1 MRYLNM
7 VFDPNKD
14 SKIVTITDLLQDK
27 EAKQKELDYYE
38 NCLKDL
44 LLKMSIVRN
53 QIGVTET
60 IINMIKSENDTL
72 FEDFMAA
79 KDKARILDI

>member
-1 MRYLNM
+1 M

>member
-1 MRYLNM
+1 MDLGGKN
-7 VFDPNKD
+7 DG
-14 SKIVTITDLLQDK
+14 KIITITDLLQDK
-27 EAKQKELDYYE
+27 EAKQKELEYYE
-38 NCLKDL
+38 MCLKDL
-44 LLKMSIVRN
+44 VIKMQIVRS

-72 FEDFMAA
+72 FEDFIAA

>member
-1 MRYLNM
+1 MDLGGKN
-7 VFDPNKD
+7 DG
-14 SKIVTITDLLQDK
+14 KIITITDLLQDK
-27 EAKQKELDYYE
+27 EDKQKELEYYE
-38 NCLKDL
+38 MCLKDL
-44 LLKMSIVRN
+44 VVKMQMVRS

-72 FEDFMAA
+72 FEDFIAA

>member
-1 MRYLNM
+1 MDLGGKN
-7 VFDPNKD
+7 DG
-14 SKIVTITDLLQDK
+14 KIITITDLLQDK
-27 EAKQKELDYYE
+27 EAKQKELEYYE
-38 NCLKDL
+38 RCLKDL
-44 LLKMSIVRN
+44 VIKMQMVRS

-72 FEDFMAA
+72 FEDFIAA

>member
-1 MRYLNM
+1 MDLGGKN
-7 VFDPNKD
+7 DG
-14 SKIVTITDLLQDK
+14 KIITITDLLQDK
-27 EAKQKELDYYE
+27 EAKQKELEYYE
-38 NCLKDL
+38 MCLKHL
-44 LLKMSIVRN
+44 VIKMQMVRS

-72 FEDFMAA
+72 FEDFIAA

>member
-1 MRYLNM
+1 MDLGGKN
-7 VFDPNKD
+7 DG
-14 SKIVTITDLLQDK
+14 KIITITDLLQDK
-27 EAKQKELDYYE
+27 EAKQKELEYYE
-38 NCLKDL
+38 MCLKDL
-44 LLKMSIVRN
+44 VVKMQMVRS

-72 FEDFMAA
+72 FEDFIAA

>member
-1 MRYLNM
+1 MDLVGKN
-7 VFDPNKD
+7 DG
-14 SKIVTITDLLQDK
+14 KIITITDLLQDK
-27 EAKQKELDYYE
+27 EAKQKELEYYE
-38 NCLKDL
+38 MCLKDL
-44 LLKMSIVRN
+44 VVKMQMVRS

-72 FEDFMAA
+72 FEDFIAA

>member
-1 MRYLNM
+1 MDLGGKN
-7 VFDPNKD
+7 DG
-14 SKIVTITDLLQDK
+14 KIITITDLLQDK
-27 EAKQKELDYYE
+27 EAKQKELEYYE
-38 NCLKDL
+38 MCLKDL
-44 LLKMSIVRN
+44 VIKMQMVRS

-72 FEDFMAA
+72 FEDFIAA

>member
-1 MRYLNM
+1 MDLAGNN
-7 VFDPNKD
+7 DG
-14 SKIVTITDLLQDK
+14 KIITITDLLQDK

-38 NCLKDL
+38 MCLKDL
-44 LLKMSIVRN
+44 VIKMQMVRG

-72 FEDFMAA
+72 FEDFMAV